1 MTSPRTLLSS
11 MDLQAKKQL
20 GQNFLSDPSTAEMIV
35 SRARIRATDTVLE
48 IGPGLGALTFPLA
61 KCARQ
66 VIAIEKDHQIAGILK
81 SLIAGSRLSH
91 VTIIE
96 NDILKVNVNEIADQ
110 AGHPLVVMG
119 NLPYNISSQVLI
131 QLIQNR
137 KAVSRAILMFQKEL
151 AERITSNPGVKDY
164 GRITVMLKYCAD
176 VSTIATVKSH
186 LFFPKPKVD
195 SEVVEIRFKTR
206 LPWPADDEVFL
217 SRVIQASFGKRRKT
231 LKNALSSSSLA
242 ISGQLAEQALA
253 GAFIVPSRRAETLSI
268 AEFVALSNCLGN
280 LINNESRN
288 FEVRPDIDSCDFC
301 PLTSAREDD
310 HADI

>member
-1 MTSPRTLLSS
+1 

-137 KAVSRAILMFQKEL
+137 KSVSRAILMFQKEL

>member
-1 MTSPRTLLSS
+1 MIASS
-11 MDLQAKKQL
+11 Q
-20 GQNFLSDPSTAEMIV
+20 
-35 SRARIRATDTVLE
+35 
-48 IGPGLGALTFPLA
+48 
-61 KCARQ
+61 
-66 VIAIEKDHQIAGILK
+66 
-81 SLIAGSRLSH
+81 LSH

-131 QLIQNR
+131 QLIKNR

-151 AERITSNPGVKDY
+151 AERITSDPGVKDY

-195 SEVVEIRFKTR
+195 SEVVEIRFKTH
-206 LPWPADDEVFL
+206 LPYPADDEVFL

-231 LKNALSSSSLA
+231 LKNALSSSSLE
-242 ISGQLAEQALA
+242 ISGQLAEKALEIA
-253 GAFIVPSRRAETLSI
+253 SIVPSRRAETLSV
-268 AEFVALSNCLGN
+268 AEFVALSNSLGN
-280 LINNESRN
+280 FINDESQS
-288 FEVRPDIDSCDFC
+288 FEVRPD
-301 PLTSAREDD
+301 
-310 HADI
+310 ADP

>member
-35 SRARIRATDTVLE
+35 SRARICASDTVLE

-66 VIAIEKDHQIAGILK
+66 VIAVEKDHQIAEFLK
-81 SLIAGSRLSH
+81 SKMADNQLSH

-96 NDILKVNVNEIADQ
+96 NDILKVNVNEIAHQ
-110 AGHPLVVMG
+110 AGRPLVVMG

-131 QLIQNR
+131 QLIKNR
-137 KAVSRAILMFQKEL
+137 KAVARAILMFQKEL
-151 AERITSNPGVKDY
+151 AERITSDPGIKDY

-176 VSTIATVKSH
+176 VSPIATVKSH
-186 LFFPKPKVD
+186 LFFPRPRVD
-195 SEVVEIRFKTR
+195 SEVVEIRFKTH
-206 LPWPADDEVFL
+206 LPYTADDEVFL

-231 LKNALSSSSLA
+231 LKNALSSSSLE
-242 ISGQLAEQALA
+242 ISGQLAEKALEFA
-253 GAFIVPSRRAETLSI
+253 SIAPSRRAETLSI
-268 AEFVALSNCLGN
+268 AEFVALSNALGN
-280 LINNESRN
+280 MINNESISRCSPT
-288 FEVRPDIDSCDFC
+288 R
-301 PLTSAREDD
+301 R
-310 HADI
+310 

>member
-1 MTSPRTLLSS
+1 MDSPFKHELKAICMTSPRTLLSS
-11 MDLQAKKQL
+11 MDLHAKKQL

-35 SRARIRATDTVLE
+35 SRARIGASDTVLE

-66 VIAIEKDHQIAGILK
+66 VIAVEKDHQIAGILK
-81 SLIAGSRLSH
+81 SLVASGPLSN

-96 NDILKVNVNEIADQ
+96 NDILKVNVHEIADQ

-137 KAVSRAILMFQKEL
+137 NAVSRAILMFQKEL
-151 AERITSNPGVKDY
+151 AERITSDPGVKDY

-176 VSTIATVKSH
+176 VSTLATVKSH

-195 SEVVEIRFKTR
+195 SEVVEIRFKSH
-206 LPWPADDEVFL
+206 LPYPADDDVFL

-231 LKNALSSSSLA
+231 LKNALSSSSLG
-242 ISGQLAEQALA
+242 ISGQLAEKALTCSSIA
-253 GAFIVPSRRAETLSI
+253 PSRRAETLSV

-280 LINNESRN
+280 LINDGTPRLEG
-288 FEVRPDIDSCDFC
+288 
-301 PLTSAREDD
+301 
-310 HADI
+310 

>member
-137 KAVSRAILMFQKEL
+137 KSVSRAILMFQKEL

>member
-11 MDLQAKKQL
+11 MDIQAKKQL

-35 SRARIRATDTVLE
+35 SRAGICASDTVLE

-66 VIAIEKDHQIAGILK
+66 VIAIEKDHQIAEFLK
-81 SLIAGSRLSH
+81 SMIADNQLSH
-91 VTIIE
+91 VTVIE
-96 NDILKVNVNEIADQ
+96 NDILKVNVNEIANQ
-110 AGHPLVVMG
+110 AGHSLVVMG

-151 AERITSNPGVKDY
+151 AERITSDPGVKDY

-176 VSTIATVKSH
+176 VSNLATVKSH

-195 SEVVEIRFKTR
+195 SEVVEIRFKTH
-206 LPWPADDEVFL
+206 LPYPADDEVFL

-231 LKNALSSSSLA
+231 LKNALSSSGLE
-242 ISGQLAEQALA
+242 ISGQLAEKALECA
-253 GAFIVPSRRAETLSI
+253 SIVPSRRAETLSV

-280 LINNESRN
+280 FVNDESPG
-288 FEVRPDIDSCDFC
+288 FEVRPDADS
-301 PLTSAREDD
+301 
-310 HADI
+310 

>member
-35 SRARIRATDTVLE
+35 SRARICASDTVLE
-48 IGPGLGALTFPLA
+48 IGPGLGALTFPIA

-66 VIAIEKDHQIAGILK
+66 VVAIEKDHQIAAILK
-81 SLIAGSRLSH
+81 SMIASSQLSH

-96 NDILKVNVNEIADQ
+96 NDILRVNLNEIADQ

-151 AERITSNPGVKDY
+151 AERITSEPGVKDY

-176 VSTIATVKSH
+176 VSTLATVKSH

-195 SEVVEIRFKTR
+195 SEVVEIQFKTDP
-206 LPWPADDEVFL
+206 PWPADDEVFL

-231 LKNALSSSSLA
+231 LKNALSSSSLE
-242 ISGQLAEQALA
+242 ITGQLAEKALES
-253 GAFIVPSRRAETLSI
+253 AFIVPSRRAETLSI

-280 LINNESRN
+280 LINNESTS
-288 FEVRPDIDSCDFC
+288 FEARPDADS
-301 PLTSAREDD
+301 
-310 HADI
+310 

>member
-35 SRARIRATDTVLE
+35 SRARICASDTVLE

-66 VIAIEKDHQIAGILK
+66 VIAVEKDHQIAEILK
-81 SLIAGSRLSH
+81 SMIAGSQLSH

-96 NDILKVNVNEIADQ
+96 NDILKVNINEIADQ

-151 AERITSNPGVKDY
+151 AERITSDPGVKDY

-195 SEVVEIRFKTR
+195 SEVVEIRFKTH
-206 LPWPADDEVFL
+206 LPYPADDEVFL

-231 LKNALSSSSLA
+231 LKNALSSSSLE
-242 ISGQLAEQALA
+242 ISGQLAEKALEFA
-253 GAFIVPSRRAETLSI
+253 SIVPSRRAETLSI

-280 LINNESRN
+280 FINDESPG
-288 FEVRPDIDSCDFC
+288 FEVRPD
-301 PLTSAREDD
+301 
-310 HADI
+310 ADP

>member
-1 MTSPRTLLSS
+1 

-137 KAVSRAILMFQKEL
+137 KSVSRAILMFQKEL

-280 LINNESRN
+280 LINNESRI

>member
-1 MTSPRTLLSS
+1 

-137 KAVSRAILMFQKEL
+137 KSVSRAILMFQKEL

-253 GAFIVPSRRAETLSI
+253 GAFIIPSRRAETLSI

>member
-1 MTSPRTLLSS
+1 MTSPRTLLSR
-11 MDLQAKKQL
+11 MDIQAKKQL

-35 SRARIRATDTVLE
+35 SRSGINPSDTVLE

-61 KCARQ
+61 ECARQ
-66 VIAIEKDHQIAGILK
+66 IIAVEKDPQIAGMLK
-81 SLIAGSRLSH
+81 SMVEGNQLSH

-96 NDILKVNVNEIADQ
+96 NDILKVNMTDIADQ
-110 AGHPLVVMG
+110 AGQPLVVMG

-131 QLIQNR
+131 QLIQSR

-151 AERITSNPGVKDY
+151 AERITSEPGVKDY

-186 LFFPKPKVD
+186 MFFPKPKVD
-195 SEVVEIRFKTR
+195 SAVVEVRFKTV
-206 LPWPADDEVFL
+206 LPFPADDEIFL

-231 LKNALSSSSLA
+231 LKNALSSSNLR
-242 ISGQLAEQALA
+242 ISGQLAEEALTCA
-253 GAFIVPSRRAETLSI
+253 SIAPSRRAETLSI

-280 LINNESRN
+280 FISDVS
-288 FEVRPDIDSCDFC
+288 VRG
-301 PLTSAREDD
+301 
-310 HADI
+310 

>member
-35 SRARIRATDTVLE
+35 SRARICASDTVLE

-66 VIAIEKDHQIAGILK
+66 VIAVEKDHRIAGILK
-81 SLIAGSRLSH
+81 SMIASSQLSH

-96 NDILKVNVNEIADQ
+96 NDILKVNINEIADQ

-151 AERITSNPGVKDY
+151 AERITSDPGVKDY

-176 VSTIATVKSH
+176 VSTLATVKSH

-195 SEVVEIRFKTR
+195 SEVVEIRFKTH
-206 LPWPADDEVFL
+206 LPFPADDEVFL

-231 LKNALSSSSLA
+231 LKNALSSSSLE
-242 ISGQLAEQALA
+242 ISGLLAEKALECA
-253 GAFIVPSRRAETLSI
+253 SIVPSRRAETLSI

-280 LINNESRN
+280 FINDESLS
-288 FEVRPDIDSCDFC
+288 FEVRPDADS
-301 PLTSAREDD
+301 
-310 HADI
+310 

>member
-1 MTSPRTLLSS
+1 MTSPRTLLGSL
-11 MDLQAKKQL
+11 DLHAKKQL

-35 SRARIRATDTVLE
+35 SRAGIRASDTVLE

-66 VIAIEKDHQIAGILK
+66 VIAVEKDHQIAEILK
-81 SLIAGSRLSH
+81 SMIAGNQLSH
-91 VTIIE
+91 VMIIE
-96 NDILKVNVNEIADQ
+96 NDILKVNINEIADQ
-110 AGHPLVVMG
+110 AGQPLVVMG

-151 AERITSNPGVKDY
+151 AERITSDPGIKDY

-176 VSTIATVKSH
+176 VCTLATVKSH

-195 SEVVEIRFKTR
+195 SQIVEIRFKTH
-206 LPWPADDEVFL
+206 LPYPADDEVFL

-231 LKNALSSSSLA
+231 LKNALSSSSLE
-242 ISGQLAEQALA
+242 ISGQLAEKALEFA
-253 GAFIVPSRRAETLSI
+253 SIVPSRRAETLSI
-268 AEFVALSNCLGN
+268 AEFVALSNSLGN
-280 LINNESRN
+280 FIKNESPG
-288 FEVRPDIDSCDFC
+288 FEVRPD
-301 PLTSAREDD
+301 
-310 HADI
+310 ADA

>member
-1 MTSPRTLLSS
+1 

-35 SRARIRATDTVLE
+35 SRAGISPSDTVLE

-61 KCARQ
+61 ECAGH
-66 VIAIEKDHQIAGILK
+66 VIAVEKDPQIAGMLK
-81 SLIAGSRLSH
+81 SMIDGKQLSH

-96 NDILKVNVNEIADQ
+96 NDILKVNVMDIADQ
-110 AGHPLVVMG
+110 AGRPLVVMG

-131 QLIQNR
+131 QLIQSR

-151 AERITSNPGVKDY
+151 AERITSEPGVKDY

-176 VSTIATVKSH
+176 VGTIATVKSH

-195 SEVVEIRFKTR
+195 SAVVEIRFKTI
-206 LPWPADDEVFL
+206 LTCPADDEVFL

-231 LKNALSSSSLA
+231 LKNALSSSNLK
-242 ISGQLAEQALA
+242 ISGQLAEEALICA
-253 GAFIVPSRRAETLSI
+253 SIVPSRRAETLSI

-280 LINNESRN
+280 FISDIP
-288 FEVRPDIDSCDFC
+288 VRGELC
-301 PLTSAREDD
+301 
-310 HADI
+310 

>member
-1 MTSPRTLLSS
+1 MTSPRTLLTS
-11 MDLQAKKQL
+11 MDIQAKKQL

-35 SRARIRATDTVLE
+35 SRARICTSDTVLE
-48 IGPGLGALTFPLA
+48 IGPGLGALTFPLS
-61 KCARQ
+61 KYARQ
-66 VIAIEKDHQIAGILK
+66 VIAIEKDHQIAAILK
-81 SLIAGSRLSH
+81 SMIARNQLSH

-151 AERITSNPGVKDY
+151 AERITSGPGVKDY

-176 VSTIATVKSH
+176 VSTIATVQSH

-195 SEVVEIRFKTR
+195 SEVVEIRFKTH
-206 LPWPADDEVFL
+206 LPWLADDEVFL

-231 LKNALSSSSLA
+231 LKNALSSSSLE
-242 ISGQLAEQALA
+242 ISGQVAEKALEC
-253 GAFIVPSRRAETLSI
+253 AFIVPSRRAETLSI

-280 LINNESRN
+280 LINNESTS
-288 FEVRPDIDSCDFC
+288 FEVRSDTDSRASD
-301 PLTSAREDD
+301 S
-310 HADI
+310 

>member
-1 MTSPRTLLSS
+1 MASPRTLLSS
-11 MDLQAKKQL
+11 MDLHAKKQL

-35 SRARIRATDTVLE
+35 SRAGISASDTVLE

-61 KCARQ
+61 RCARQ
-66 VIAIEKDHQIAGILK
+66 VIAVEKDLQIAGILK
-81 SLIAGSRLSH
+81 SMITSSRMHH

-96 NDILKVNVNEIADQ
+96 NDILKVNVNELSDQ

-151 AERITSNPGVKDY
+151 AERITSDPGVKDY

-176 VSTIATVKSH
+176 VSAIATVKSH

-195 SEVVEIRFKTR
+195 SVVVEIRFKTH

-231 LKNALSSSSLA
+231 LKNALSSSSLG
-242 ISGQLAEQALA
+242 ISGQLAEKALECA
-253 GAFIVPSRRAETLSI
+253 SIIPSRRAETLSI
-268 AEFVALSNCLGN
+268 SEFVALSNCLGCF
-280 LINNESRN
+280 IHEESHS
-288 FEVRPDIDSCDFC
+288 FEVRSDAES
-301 PLTSAREDD
+301 
-310 HADI
+310 

>member
-35 SRARIRATDTVLE
+35 SRAGIGASDTVLE

-61 KCARQ
+61 RCARQ
-66 VIAIEKDHQIAGILK
+66 VIAVEKDHQIAGILK
-81 SLIAGSRLSH
+81 SMIASSQLSH
-91 VTIIE
+91 VTVIE

-151 AERITSNPGVKDY
+151 AERITSDPGVKDY

-176 VSTIATVKSH
+176 VSTLATVKSH

-195 SEVVEIRFKTR
+195 SEVVEIRFKTH
-206 LPWPADDEVFL
+206 LPWPADNEVFL
-217 SRVIQASFGKRRKT
+217 ARVIQASFGKRRKT
-231 LKNALSSSSLA
+231 LKNALSSSSLE
-242 ISGQLAEQALA
+242 ISGQLAEKALVCA
-253 GAFIVPSRRAETLSI
+253 SIVPSRRAETLSI
-268 AEFVALSNCLGN
+268 AEFVALSNCLGH
-280 LINNESRN
+280 LVNNESKS
-288 FEVRPDIDSCDFC
+288 FEVRPDADS
-301 PLTSAREDD
+301 
-310 HADI
+310 

>member
-1 MTSPRTLLSS
+1 MTSPRTILSS

-35 SRARIRATDTVLE
+35 SRARICASDTVLE

-61 KCARQ
+61 KYARQ
-66 VIAIEKDHQIAGILK
+66 VIAVEKDHRIAGILK
-81 SLIAGSRLSH
+81 SMIASNQFSH

-96 NDILKVNVNEIADQ
+96 NDILKVNVNDIADQ

-151 AERITSNPGVKDY
+151 AERITSDPGVKDY

-195 SEVVEIRFKTR
+195 SEVVEIRFKTH
-206 LPWPADDEVFL
+206 LPRPADDEVFL

-231 LKNALSSSSLA
+231 LKNALSSSSLG
-242 ISGQLAEQALA
+242 ISGQLAENALA
-253 GAFIVPSRRAETLSI
+253 CAFIVPSRRAETLSVE
-268 AEFVALSNCLGN
+268 EFVALSNCLGN
-280 LINNESRN
+280 LINDESPD
-288 FEVRPDIDSCDFC
+288 FEVQSDADS
-301 PLTSAREDD
+301 
-310 HADI
+310 

>member
-35 SRARIRATDTVLE
+35 SRARICASDTVLE

-66 VIAIEKDHQIAGILK
+66 VIAVEKDHQIAEFLK
-81 SLIAGSRLSH
+81 SNMADNRLSH

-110 AGHPLVVMG
+110 AGRPLVVMG

-131 QLIQNR
+131 QLIKNR
-137 KAVSRAILMFQKEL
+137 KAVARAILMFQKEL
-151 AERITSNPGVKDY
+151 AERITSDPGIKDY

-176 VSTIATVKSH
+176 VSSIATVKSH
-186 LFFPKPKVD
+186 LFFPRPRVD
-195 SEVVEIRFKTR
+195 SEVVEIRFKTH
-206 LPWPADDEVFL
+206 LPYTADDEVFL

-231 LKNALSSSSLA
+231 LKNALSSSSLE
-242 ISGQLAEQALA
+242 ISGQLAEKALEFA
-253 GAFIVPSRRAETLSI
+253 SIAPSRRAETLSI
-268 AEFVALSNCLGN
+268 AEFVALSNSLGN
-280 LINNESRN
+280 MINNESQSRCSPT
-288 FEVRPDIDSCDFC
+288 R
-301 PLTSAREDD
+301 R
-310 HADI
+310 

>member
-1 MTSPRTLLSS
+1 

-35 SRARIRATDTVLE
+35 SRARISASDTVLE
-48 IGPGLGALTFPLA
+48 IGPGLGALTFPIA

-66 VIAIEKDHQIAGILK
+66 VVAVEKDHQIAEILK
-81 SLIAGSRLSH
+81 SMIVSSQLSH
-91 VTIIE
+91 VTIVE
-96 NDILKVNVNEIADQ
+96 NDILKINVTEIADQ

-131 QLIQNR
+131 QLIKNR

-151 AERITSNPGVKDY
+151 AERITSDPGVKDY

-176 VSTIATVKSH
+176 VNTIASVKSH

-195 SEVVEIRFKTR
+195 SEVVEIRFKPH
-206 LPWPADDEVFL
+206 LPYPAEDEVLL

-231 LKNALSSSSLA
+231 LKNALSSSSLE
-242 ISGQLAEQALA
+242 ITGQLAEKALDLA
-253 GAFIVPSRRAETLSI
+253 SIVPSRRAETLSV
-268 AEFVALSNCLGN
+268 AEFVALSNCLGDIMN
-280 LINNESRN
+280 DESQRL
-288 FEVRPDIDSCDFC
+288 EVRSDAA
-301 PLTSAREDD
+301 L
-310 HADI
+310 

>member
-35 SRARIRATDTVLE
+35 SRARICASDTVLE

-66 VIAIEKDHQIAGILK
+66 VIAVEKDHQIAGILK
-81 SLIAGSRLSH
+81 SMIDSSHISH

-96 NDILKVNVNEIADQ
+96 NDILKVNLNEIADQ

-151 AERITSNPGVKDY
+151 AERITSDPGVKDY

-176 VSTIATVKSH
+176 VSTLATVKSH

-195 SEVVEIRFKTR
+195 SAVVEIRFRTHP
-206 LPWPADDEVFL
+206 PWPADDEVFL
-217 SRVIQASFGKRRKT
+217 SRVTQAAFGKRRKT
-231 LKNALSSSSLA
+231 LKNALSSSSLG
-242 ISGQLAEQALA
+242 ISGQLAENALECA
-253 GAFIVPSRRAETLSI
+253 SIVPSRRAETLSI
-268 AEFVALSNCLGN
+268 AEFVALSNCLGTLVN
-280 LINNESRN
+280 DESTS
-288 FEVRPDIDSCDFC
+288 FEVRPDAGS
-301 PLTSAREDD
+301 
-310 HADI
+310 